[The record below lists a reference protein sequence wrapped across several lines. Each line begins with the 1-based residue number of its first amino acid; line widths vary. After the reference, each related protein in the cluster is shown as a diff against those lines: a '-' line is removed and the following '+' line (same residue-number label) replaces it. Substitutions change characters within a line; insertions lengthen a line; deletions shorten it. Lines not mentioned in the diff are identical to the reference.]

1 MKSRRFWPLGL
12 AAIVLAATSW
22 TARAGAAPA
31 EPATPPAVPPSAQG
45 AVAGWSEFVESLR
58 TLPDRMLAR
67 LPEPMRN
74 DPQIRQEFARLALE
88 ALASQTLDAIAGDGD
103 APQFVPSIGQML
115 NVGQPNA
122 DTIYRSAN
130 ITSGGSYR
138 LRGQRGNVTLAIIQ
152 QVLPPTD
159 PGRGAAAQLDL
170 TTLRVDA
177 QDRYDVLLSPTRP
190 DGYTG
195 DWWELKPDATGLMIR
210 MVSSDWSRE
219 TDPTVS
225 IERVDKPVARPRPPA
240 ALLEQRLRALP
251 RKIDFIAQLFVGH
264 VEKLRQD
271 GFVNALK
278 IVNPP
283 FSTVQGQFYYE
294 GVYDLK
300 DDEALIVE
308 SDIPAK
314 CAYRSLILTNELYE
328 TTDWYNNHSSLNGAQ
343 AGPDPDGKLRIVV
356 SARDPGVRNWLDTAG
371 YPIGV
376 IQGRWVGCDT
386 QPVPTVRKVKVAD
399 VPKAMPGGV
408 ATVTPAQRQDIV
420 RERRRALQE
429 RPLW

>member
-12 AAIVLAATSW
+12 AAVALAAMSW

-31 EPATPPAVPPSAQG
+31 EPPAPPPAPPPAQSS
-45 AVAGWSEFVESLR
+45 VAGWQEFVESLR

-74 DPQIRQEFARLALE
+74 DPQMQQEVARLALE
-88 ALASQTLDAIAGDGD
+88 ALASQTLDALAGDGD
-103 APQFVPSIGQML
+103 APQFVPSLGQML

-130 ITSGGSYR
+130 ITPGGSYR

-159 PGRGAAAQLDL
+159 PSRGAAAQLDL
-170 TTLRVDA
+170 STLQVDA
-177 QDRYDVLLSPTRP
+177 QGRYDVLVSPTRP
-190 DGYTG
+190 AGHTG
-195 DWWELKPDATGLMIR
+195 DWWELKPSATGLMIR

-219 TDPTVS
+219 ADPTIS

-240 ALLEQRLRALP
+240 ALLEQRLRTLP
-251 RKIDFIAQLFVGH
+251 RKIDFIAQLFVDH
-264 VEKLRQD
+264 VEKLRQE
-271 GFVNALK
+271 GFVNELK
-278 IVNPP
+278 VFNPP
-283 FSTVQGQFYYE
+283 FSTLQGQFYYE
-294 GVYDLK
+294 GTYDLK
-300 DDEALIVE
+300 GDEALIVE

-314 CAYRSLILTNELYE
+314 CAYRSLILTNEIYE

-356 SARDPGVRNWLDTAG
+356 SARDPGVKNWLDTAG
-371 YPIGV
+371 YPTGV

-386 QPVPTVRKVKVAD
+386 RPIPTVRKVKVAD
-399 VPKAMPGGV
+399 VLKAMPKGV
-408 ATVTPAQRQDIV
+408 ATVTSAERQETI